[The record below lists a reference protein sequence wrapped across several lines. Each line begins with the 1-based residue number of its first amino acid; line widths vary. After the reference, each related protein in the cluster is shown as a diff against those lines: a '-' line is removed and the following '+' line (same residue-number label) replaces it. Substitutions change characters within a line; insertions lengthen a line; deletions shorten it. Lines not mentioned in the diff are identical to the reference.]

1 VLYVVLW
8 SLLVSQS
15 FSSPQSNHTCV
26 AGALNSTL
34 CIWRV
39 KDGKT
44 VSETLPE
51 LITALQW
58 KISQKDGE
66 VPLLAVGLLDGQL
79 VLAEVLRASVNLSPE
94 LQLTRLEHWLKGEE

>member
-1 VLYVVLW
+1 M
-8 SLLVSQS
+8 
-15 FSSPQSNHTCV
+15 
-26 AGALNSTL
+26 
-34 CIWRV
+34 

-51 LITALQW
+51 LITTLQW

-66 VPLLAVGLLDGQL
+66 VPLLVVGLLDGQL
-79 VLAEVLRASVNLSPE
+79 VLVEVLRASVNLSPE